1 MYMRYLK
8 SRRDEK
14 DHYSFAEK
22 VCLFGC
28 NEGFTPWLLLKQI
41 ARSQEEPYPWHI
53 NIANALNETEYSGSM
68 LLIDLK
74 PKQRKSN
81 LALYEVEDVWGYSD
95 SGWTPILLRLSGLF
109 IDADPATVNRNEFC
123 ILDCEKIGPIYE
135 FLYLAG
141 SVSGGKL
148 TGGWTA
154 PPASPTN
161 AALLFP
167 DTLRYFLKCMA

>member
-8 SRRDEK
+8 SRHDGK
-14 DHYSFAEK
+14 DQYSFNEK
-22 VCLFGC
+22 ISLFGC
-28 NEGFTPWLLLKQI
+28 HNGFIPWLLLKQT
-41 ARSQEEPYPWHI
+41 APSQEEAYQWYV
-53 NIANALNETEYSGSM
+53 NIANALNATEYCGST

-81 LALYEVEDVWGYSD
+81 LSLYEVEDVWGYSD
-95 SGWTPILLRLSGLF
+95 SGWTPILLRMSGLF
-109 IDADPATVNRNEFC
+109 IDADPATVDRNEFC
-123 ILDCEKIGPIYE
+123 IRDCEKIGPIYE

>member
-1 MYMRYLK
+1 MFMRYLK
-8 SRRDEK
+8 TRLDGK
-14 DHYSFAEK
+14 DHFSFAEQ
-22 VCLFGC
+22 VSLFGC
-28 NEGFTPWLLLKQI
+28 NEGFIPWLLLKQI
-41 ARSQEEPYPWHI
+41 APSQEEAYLWHVHV
-53 NIANALNETEYSGSM
+53 ASALNATEYKGSA

-74 PKQRKSN
+74 PRQRKSN
-81 LALYEVEDVWGYSD
+81 LSLYEVEDVWGYSD

-109 IDADPATVNRNEFC
+109 IDADPAAVHRNEFC
-123 ILDCEKIGPIYE
+123 IPDRKRIGPIYE

-167 DTLRYFLKCMA
+167 DTLRYFLDCMA